1 MADNV
6 YETIIIG
13 AGISGLAC
21 AKTLQQNNKDFII
34 ISENI
39 GGRILTSTD
48 TKVNYGAFFVCS
60 DYHHVLKYITLK
72 SRIKLREFCFHEED
86 AAYIL
91 FEPRLIKY
99 FLQFAKGIKL
109 LYKFRKH
116 LRKFRNATEM
126 ISQKKAIEQDPFL
139 FKLYMENADDFVRK
153 QKIQSITEVY
163 LSKALHSTT
172 FSSIYE
178 MNAFS
183 FLQFLLPLITPIF
196 TFSFEMEEM
205 TKTYKRKILCKH
217 VDDVIYKDGQYKI
230 KTNDETFK
238 AANVVLATDINW
250 SKNFA
255 GVKKTNKPVCTNM
268 LHIQGIPK
276 NIIAKKKYHFFSP
289 KNRVQ
294 SIAYLQDNT
303 FLFYYKKKPFSL
315 ETFFKNPQIIAHHY
329 WDPAGTINGHE
340 LIESNRGNNLYLI
353 GDYNVCGLEDSY
365 ITGIYAANQIINSH

>member
-6 YETIIIG
+6 YESIIIG

-21 AKTLQQNNKDFII
+21 AKTLQQNNKDFLI

-48 TKVNYGAFFVCS
+48 GKVNYGAFFVCS
-60 DYHHVLKYITLK
+60 DYHHVLKYVSLK
-72 SRIKLREFCFHEED
+72 SRIKLREFCFHDGD
-86 AAYIL
+86 ATYFL

-116 LRKFRNATEM
+116 LRRLRKTTE
-126 ISQKKAIEQDPFL
+126 ILSQKEAMEQDRFL
-139 FKLYMENADDFVRK
+139 FNLYMQKADEFVRK
-153 QKIQSITEVY
+153 QKIQGITEIY

-172 FSSIYE
+172 FSSISE

-183 FLQFLLPLITPIF
+183 FLEFLLPLITPIYS
-196 TFSFEMEEM
+196 FSFEMEEM
-205 TKTYKRKILCKH
+205 TKAFKEKMLCNH
-217 VDDVIYKDGQYKI
+217 VEDVIYKDGKYTI
-230 KTNDETFK
+230 KTNDESFK
-238 AANVVLATDINW
+238 ATNIVLATNINW
-250 SKNFA
+250 SENFA
-255 GVKKTNKPVCTNM
+255 GVNKTNKPVSTNM

-276 NIIAKKKYHFFSP
+276 DIIAKKKYHLFSP
-289 KNRVQ
+289 TSNVQ
-294 SIAYLQDNT
+294 SIAYLPDNT
-303 FLFYYKKKPFSL
+303 FLFYYKKKPYSL
-315 ETFFKNPQIIAHHY
+315 DTYFEKPKIINHHY

-353 GDYNVCGLEDSY
+353 GDHNVCGLEDSY
-365 ITGIYAANQIINSH
+365 ITGIYVANQIMNSQ

>member
-1 MADNV
+1 MTDKI

-21 AKTLQQNNKDFII
+21 AKTLQQNNKDFLI

-48 TKVNYGAFFVCS
+48 NKVNYGAFFVCS
-60 DYHHVLKYITLK
+60 DYHHVLKYVTIQ
-72 SRIKLREFCFHEED
+72 SRIKLREFCFHD
-86 AAYIL
+86 GNTDYVF

-99 FLQFAKGIKL
+99 FLQFAKGIRL

-116 LRKFRNATEM
+116 LRTFRKATETL
-126 ISQKKAIEQDPFL
+126 SQKKAIEQDPFL
-139 FKLYMENADDFVRK
+139 FKLYMKNADDIVKK
-153 QKIQSITEVY
+153 QKIQNITERY

-172 FSSIYE
+172 FSNINE

-183 FLQFLLPLITPIF
+183 FLEFLLPLITPIF
-196 TFSFEMEEM
+196 TFSFKMEEM
-205 TKTYKRKILCKH
+205 TKTYKEKILYKH
-217 VDDVIYKDGQYKI
+217 VDDVTYKDGQYKI

-238 AANVVLATDINW
+238 ASNIVLATDINW
-250 SKNFA
+250 SKEFA

-268 LHIQGIPK
+268 LHIRGAPK
-276 NIIAKKKYHFFSP
+276 NSINKKKYHFFSP
-289 KNRVQ
+289 ENRVQ
-294 SIAYLQDNT
+294 SIAYLHTNT
-303 FLFYYKKKPFSL
+303 FLFYYKKEPNSL
-315 ETFFKNPQIIAHHY
+315 ETYFENPQIINHHY

-365 ITGIYAANQIINSH
+365 ITGIYAAKQIINSN